1 MFMKVRYDAVIK
13 KRFHEGN
20 AILTKIHDSDERRF
34 AAEMNTRSFVSNA
47 ILNKIHFSDDNKIQ
61 FSNEHKIFLLAMHIQ
76 QKCGKNMGKVIAK
89 SF

>member
-1 MFMKVRYDAVIK
+1 MMFMKARYDAVIK

-20 AILTKIHDSDERRF
+20 AILTKFADSDERRF

-61 FSNEHKIFLLAMHIQ
+61 FSNEHKIF
-76 QKCGKNMGKVIAK
+76 C
-89 SF
+89 